1 MNNAKGGLMT
11 YKDMLKLVDDICP
24 ACGNDLDT
32 GYECN
37 GCGKDYIEISEEIE
51 KLRLA
56 ISKSMTAVNGT

>member
-1 MNNAKGGLMT
+1 MT
-11 YKDMLKLVDDICP
+11 YEDMLKLVDDICP
-24 ACGNDLDT
+24 ACDNDLDT

-56 ISKSMTAVNGT
+56 ISKFTTANS